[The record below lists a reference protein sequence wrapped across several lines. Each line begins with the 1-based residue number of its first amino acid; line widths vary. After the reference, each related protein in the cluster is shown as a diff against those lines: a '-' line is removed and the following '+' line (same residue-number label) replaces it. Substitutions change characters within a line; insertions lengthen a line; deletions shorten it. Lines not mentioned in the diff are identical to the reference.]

1 MMVRMM
7 NMMVMVMAW
16 WKTCAWLCGNPF
28 WPVAVARE
36 VCDRRDKVCRTLE
49 NQHQQCHYQ
58 CHQRHVKSKLSVLLL
73 ITYNHCHSRAS
84 RECLQISLWH
94 HTKKKATINA
104 YLSKVWIVV
113 EHRRLE
119 KICFPHVIK
128 PEEVEESKYCD
139 DIIVLIAFLLK
150 SCLLLCAWC
159 KEESDVLEAKKLC
172 QRWTLVNLIRKV
184 KVVVVRWTMK
194 SESVDS
200 YAEREKWKW

>member
-1 MMVRMM
+1 
-7 NMMVMVMAW
+7 MVMVTAMVKNLRLTLW
-16 WKTCAWLCGNPF
+16 ESVLTGCGCSGGLREARQGVQNLGKSTS
-28 WPVAVARE
+28 AVSLSMSS
-36 VCDRRDKVCRTLE
+36 K
-49 NQHQQCHYQ
+49 
-58 CHQRHVKSKLSVLLL
+58 HVKSKLSVLLL

-84 RECLQISLWH
+84 RECLQITPWR
-94 HTKKKATINA
+94 HTIKKATINA

-139 DIIVLIAFLLK
+139 DIIVLIALLLK
-150 SCLLLCAWC
+150 ICLLLCAWC

-200 YAEREKWKW
+200 YAEKEKWKW